1 MNKVNI
7 SGMFPQVDTKDAA
20 VVERE
25 VQSRYLA
32 MFPSGD
38 RDFVPR
44 AFGWAIDAFTGK
56 YRDYQAIDA
65 LYHNLEHTLQGAL
78 CMVRLLHGRH
88 QANEHPAL
96 TQQMLELGILAI
108 LLHDTGYLKKRND
121 TEGTGA
127 KYTVVHVMR
136 SAEFARELLQ
146 EKGFSEGEIISVQNM
161 IRCTGVNADLSDIP
175 LQSELEKIVGFA
187 LGTADLLGQMGAEDY
202 VAKLP
207 VLYAEF
213 AEASRFSGGNSGAV
227 GMFSSAEDMIQ
238 KTPGFW
244 ESYVRDK
251 IELEFGGLYRFL
263 NVPYP
268 SGRNYYID
276 RIESHMAQ
284 IRRQKASLAAS

>member
-1 MNKVNI
+1 
-7 SGMFPQVDTKDAA
+7 MFPQVDTKDSAA
-20 VVERE
+20 VERE

-32 MFPSGD
+32 MFPRGD
-38 RDFVPR
+38 REFVPR
-44 AFGWAIDAFTGK
+44 AFRWTLEAFTGK

-65 LYHNLEHTLQGAL
+65 LYHDLEHTMQGAL
-78 CMVRLLHGRH
+78 CMARLLHGRH
-88 QANEHPAL
+88 QAGEPPTL
-96 TQQMLELGILAI
+96 TQRMCELGILAM
-108 LLHDTGYLKKRND
+108 LLHDTGYLKKRDD

-127 KYTVVHVMR
+127 KYTVVHVTR

-146 EKGFSEGEIISVQNM
+146 EKGFGESEITSVENM
-161 IRCTGVNADLSDIP
+161 IRCTGVNADLSSIP

-187 LGTADLLGQMGAEDY
+187 LGTADLLGQMAAEDY

-207 VLYAEF
+207 ILYAEF
-213 AEASRFSGGNSGAV
+213 AEAARFSGGESGAV
-227 GMFSSAEDMIQ
+227 GLFSKAEDMIQ

-251 IELEFGGLYRFL
+251 IDLEFGGLHRFL

-284 IRRQKASLAAS
+284 IRRQFSEAPA